1 MLHKIAGQ
9 ILILVLIACTA
20 IAAPEQDNTLRG
32 WQNNTI
38 QPSGT
43 YSRNLNNPLPGS
55 DDELLMK
62 MQDEA
67 QQKLLQEGDTAVG
80 VDGLPT
86 QADQKGLDLLKK
98 SDRKKPFILL
108 STEPG
113 DGLVKI
119 SWKVLNLPPRNE
131 EQPLRFV
138 IRYGIE
144 SEKLVKSLQVGK
156 VQEYVLRELKN
167 NQPYYV
173 QVVAMD
179 REQQALYK
187 SEEIRITPL
196 PTDALGSRIEKSYSR
211 KPQMLLDKTEPVLFQ
226 RELKQYGY
234 DFFRNS
240 AQLSQSVDNLPS
252 SDDYLMGPGD
262 SVKLT
267 IVGGAV
273 NSQQELTVDRN
284 GELLIPKVGS
294 VKVWG
299 LSFIKAKESINK
311 AISRFYRNISS
322 GCAHRDAY
330 VCKCECR
337 RIVNS
342 ITNHSYD
349 MTFGLHFSYKILL
362 LFG

>member
-1 MLHKIAGQ
+1 MFKKVVGQMLY
-9 ILILVLIACTA
+9 LVLTACIA

-32 WQNNTI
+32 WQNNSN
-38 QPSGT
+38 QPYGT
-43 YSRNLNNPLPGS
+43 NIRSQNNPLPGS

-62 MQDEA
+62 MQDGEA
-67 QQKLLQEGDTAVG
+67 APGP
-80 VDGLPT
+80 DGQL
-86 QADQKGLDLLKK
+86 ASSDQKSLDQLKRN
-98 SDRKKPFILL
+98 DRKKTMVSV
-108 STEPG
+108 STIPG

-252 SDDYLMGPGD
+252 SDEYLMGPGD

-273 NSQQELTVDRN
+273 NS
-284 GELLIPKVGS
+284 
-294 VKVWG
+294 
-299 LSFIKAKESINK
+299 
-311 AISRFYRNISS
+311 
-322 GCAHRDAY
+322 
-330 VCKCECR
+330 
-337 RIVNS
+337 
-342 ITNHSYD
+342 
-349 MTFGLHFSYKILL
+349 
-362 LFG
+362 